1 MAKIIEAAFNAQGM
15 KFAFV
20 VSRFN
25 DFITDKLLSGA
36 TECYTKHGGNEAELE
51 VYKVPG
57 AFEIPVVAQKLAST
71 RKYDGIVCLGCVIRG
86 GTPHFDYVAGEAVKG
101 MASVAQQTGIPVG
114 FGVLTV
120 ENIEQAIE
128 RAGSKHGN
136 KGWEACLSVIETAGV
151 LKRIKS
157 EL

>member
-1 MAKIIEAAFNAQGM
+1 MTKIIEGSLNAQGV
-15 KFAFV
+15 KLAFV

-25 DFITDKLLSGA
+25 EFITDKLLSGA
-36 TECYTKHGGNEAELE
+36 SDCYRQHGGNEAELE

-57 AFEIPVVAQKLAST
+57 AFEIPVVAQKLASS

-86 GTPHFDYVAGEAVKG
+86 GTPHFDYVAGETVKG
-101 MASVAQQTGIPVG
+101 MAAVAQQSGTPIG

-136 KGWEACLSVIETAGV
+136 KGWEACLAVIETAGV